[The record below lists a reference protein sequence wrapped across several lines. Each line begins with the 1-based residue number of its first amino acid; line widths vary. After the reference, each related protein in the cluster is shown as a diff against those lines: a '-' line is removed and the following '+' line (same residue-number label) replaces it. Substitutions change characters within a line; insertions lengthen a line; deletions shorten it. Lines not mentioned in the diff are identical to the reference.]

1 MDNFMADYKKSVK
14 IHQEWID
21 NQPPGGDWKKYLIMV
36 DELEH
41 KTEFAEPMPWQKIL
55 EKHKTF

>member
-14 IHQEWID
+14 IYQEWID
-21 NQPPGGDWKKYLIMV
+21 NQPPGEDWKKYIITI

-41 KTEFAEPMPWQKIL
+41 KTELPEPMPWQKIM